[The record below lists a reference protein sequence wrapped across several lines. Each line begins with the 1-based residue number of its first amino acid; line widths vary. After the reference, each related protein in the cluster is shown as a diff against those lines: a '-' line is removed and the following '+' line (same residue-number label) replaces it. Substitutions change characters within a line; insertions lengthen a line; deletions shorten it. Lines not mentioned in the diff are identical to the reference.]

1 MPNTTRRTLPKLK
14 GHVGTRVEAKAERLG
29 LTRKA
34 VAKFL
39 GCDPSYLNILYR
51 GYSASHADA
60 EGNPPAKP
68 VPPSD
73 KMAVKIR
80 EFLAKAADAKLKQ
93 LREKYPPRSLQVAP
107 AARREPKAASKP
119 RKAAKASRK
128 GKGSR
133 TAKKAAKADSVTT

>member
-14 GHVGTRVEAKAERLG
+14 GHIGARVEAKAERMG

-73 KMAVKIR
+73 KMSVKIR
-80 EFLAKAADAKLKQ
+80 EFLAKAADTKLKE

-107 AARREPKAASKP
+107 AACQPPESAKAAKKAP
-119 RKAAKASRK
+119 KRKAAKK
-128 GKGSR
+128 G
-133 TAKKAAKADSVTT
+133 AKS